1 MAPESDVALIISG
14 LFGDPDLAREY
25 LTTPNFALGGRAPAE
40 LLQTEAG
47 QRQVLSE
54 LQAHLDC
61 GPP

>member
-1 MAPESDVALIISG
+1 MTLQRDLESVVGRL
-14 LFGDPDLAREY
+14 LGDPKQVKTY
-25 LTTPNFALGGRAPAE
+25 LTTPNFALGGKTPME

-47 QRQVLSE
+47 RQQVLSE

>member
-1 MAPESDVALIISG
+1 MAPENDVALIISG
-14 LFGDPDLAREY
+14 LFGDPDLERAY
-25 LTTPNFALGGRAPAE
+25 LTTPNFALGGRTPAE

-47 QRQVLSE
+47 QQQVLSE